1 MDFITVYPKIE
12 PAPNLRLIWRRVLTL
27 ILICGCA
34 ACGIV
39 NLCVGKAPWS
49 LYAIGGGVVF
59 WAVFLYHPMVEQSLI
74 KKFTLCILSACGY
87 LILIDFLS
95 GGPVHWSKL
104 VVPIV
109 LFSLLILFILVFFIR
124 FKRQKHNVFP
134 LSWVF
139 LISLAVI
146 LAAAFG
152 LHLSFT
158 WPIIVLAALD
168 GLLLLLSLVLYL
180 KPIAREFYKKFHF
193 N

>member
-1 MDFITVYPKIE
+1 MDFIVVYPRVE
-12 PAPNLRLIWRRVLTL
+12 PAPNLRLAWRRVATL
-27 ILICGCA
+27 FLIFACF

-39 NLCVGKAPWS
+39 NLCVDGSPWA
-49 LYAIGGGVVF
+49 LYVIGGAVVF
-59 WAVFLYHPMVEQSLI
+59 WTAFLYHPIVEQTTL
-74 KKFTLCILSACGY
+74 KKITLCVLSVCGY
-87 LILIDFLS
+87 LILVDFLS
-95 GGPVHWSKL
+95 GGVHWSKL

-109 LFSLLILFILVFFIR
+109 LFSLLIFFILFFFIR

-158 WPIIVLAALD
+158 WPVIVLAALD
-168 GLLLLLSLVLYL
+168 GLLLILSLCLYL
-180 KPIAREFYKKFHF
+180 KPIVREFHKKFHF